1 MALEKSIFKVTYPRN
16 VNAVGDTLNLWVS
29 SSQTG
34 SGDYYQKWVVKGMTI
49 PSFGTN
55 GDISEILEQVDR
67 VGFKFKDHV
76 DGLTRIDI
84 VEDAEARS
92 SAADSCGRSRSQ
104 IDQQAWWDS
113 PYPHYASYVYTSN
126 NVNSPFN
133 GQGLWWFIPTGSALG
148 GYSFKID
155 SSGKILAYCTCS
167 SAGDGYPEMREP
179 NSKNYFIAEVGERLA
194 YPQHYFLQFK
204 KDIPIPKG
212 PVAGAFDSS
221 SALQSVVLYPGI
233 AENFYFSD
241 FNVTSNNTEDNRS
254 SKIFLSVD
262 RLRSDANPTN
272 IAYITGNLEPNI
284 RTNLPE
290 DVFANTQDSNYE
302 SSTWT
307 VPRYEGSK
315 NTAGNSQIPTAITVD
330 RFSGSIY
337 ALSATS
343 QSIAS
348 EDSYEGRKVQTL
360 YRYKKY
366 DPGATF
372 VGSSTK
378 YIKVLDRFVR
388 LDPNAYNCPQ
398 DTIVRETTATMINSA
413 GAITTNTSGGPL
425 TVSVRYNINHAYGEG
440 TLDVDISIAD
450 SAQSGS
456 YEYDASYTTDF
467 VSCDQE
473 ITTLYGQP
481 NGTSVVGTDN
491 VTYKIVDATFSPQSD
506 TDDFTLGTNYIL
518 KDRAKGTGVDVVS
531 SAKVLDIRKK
541 QIYNTNS
548 SGIIVGSKQI

>member
-1 MALEKSIFKVTYPRN
+1 MALDKNIFARTYPQN

-34 SGDYYQKWVVKGMTI
+34 SGYYQKWVAKGITI
-49 PSFGTN
+49 PSFGAN

-76 DGLTRIDI
+76 NGLTRIDI
-84 VEDAEARS
+84 VEDPQAEG
-92 SAADSCGRSRSQ
+92 SAANSCLKSRVQ
-104 IDQQAWWDS
+104 IDQEAWWDS
-113 PYPHYASYVYTSN
+113 PEPQYASYVYDAPD
-126 NVNSPFN
+126 VNSPFL
-133 GQGLWWFIPTGSALG
+133 GDGRWWFIPTGSALG

-155 SSGKILAYCTCS
+155 NSGKILAYCTCS
-167 SAGDGYPEMREP
+167 SGGDGYPEMREP
-179 NSKNYFIAEVGERLA
+179 NSKNYFIADIGERLA

-262 RLRSDANPTN
+262 RVRSDANPAN

-315 NTAGNSQIPTAITVD
+315 NTAGNSQIPTAITMD

-337 ALSATS
+337 AISATS
-343 QSIAS
+343 QSITS

-360 YRYKKY
+360 YRYKIY

-372 VGSSTK
+372 AGTSTK
-378 YIKVLDRFVR
+378 YIKVVDRFVR
-388 LDPNAYNCPQ
+388 LDPNSYNCPQ
-398 DTIVRETTATMINSA
+398 DTIVNETTATMVDSA
-413 GAITTNTSGGPL
+413 GAVTTNTSGGSL
-425 TVSVRYNINHAYGEG
+425 TVSVRYNINHAYGAG
-440 TLDVDISIAD
+440 TLDVDITIA
-450 SAQSGS
+450 SGSQSGS
-456 YEYDASYTTDF
+456 YEYAASYTTDYI
-467 VSCDQE
+467 SCDQE

-481 NGTSVVGTDN
+481 NTKSIVGTDN
-491 VTYKIVDATFSPQSD
+491 VTYRIVDATFSPQSD

-518 KDRAKGTGVDVVS
+518 KDKAKGAAVDVVS
-531 SAKVLDIRKK
+531 SVKVLDIRKK
-541 QIYNTNS
+541 VIYTTNS